1 MAPAIASI
9 YANKS
14 PEYTASQIAAIN
26 VQKRQYQKRYM
37 EYWNSTSIHTGTG
50 RPVDAVISPLA
61 PFAAAKRDTYDYYGM
76 YGGAC
81 KKNHPLYA

>member
-1 MAPAIASI
+1 MAPSVASL
-9 YANKS
+9 YATKS
-14 PEYTASQIAAIN
+14 PEYTGSQIAAVN
-26 VQKRQYQKRYM
+26 VQKRQFQKRYM
-37 EYWNSTSIHTGTG
+37 EYWNSTSTLTGTG

-81 KKNHPLYA
+81 KNCHHL